1 MPDQTAD
8 RRPATGDRRHR
19 APSFLGAATR
29 VLDLTLGEMLWS
41 RRTVFMALVVGGPVV
56 IALALRALV
65 SVDWVSLS
73 GSIEGRPLTLTGP
86 GMFGLMVW
94 VFYLRFTVPVLGV
107 FYGTSLIADE
117 VEDKTITYLFTRP
130 VSRGSVLFGKYLA
143 YLICTSLVVLPSVMI
158 VFFLL
163 VPLLGGC
170 IGENFPALLID
181 LGLLGL
187 GLAVYGALFALVGA
201 WFKRPLLTGLVFV
214 FGWEPIAVVIPGY
227 MKNLTVAFYL
237 QGLVPHAMPQDGTMN
252 LVQSLLQAFQE
263 SPSVGSSLVWL
274 GIIWAGALVA
284 ATQVVERREYVLEQ

>member
-1 MPDQTAD
+1 M
-8 RRPATGDRRHR
+8 
-19 APSFLGAATR
+19 
-29 VLDLTLGEMLWS
+29 LDLTLGEMLWS

-56 IALALRALV
+56 IALVLRALV
-65 SVDWVSLS
+65 GVDWVGLS
-73 GSIEGRPLTLTGP
+73 GSIAGRPLTLTGP

-94 VFYLRFTVPVLGV
+94 VFYLHFTVPVLGV

-117 VEDKTITYLFTRP
+117 VEDKTITYPFTRP

-158 VFFLL
+158 VYFLL
-163 VPLLGGC
+163 VPLFGGR
-170 IGENFPALLID
+170 IGESFPTLLID

-187 GLAVYGALFALVGA
+187 GLSVYGALFALVGA
-201 WFKRPLLTGLVFV
+201 WFKRSLLTGLVFV

-237 QGLVPHAMPQDGTMN
+237 QGLVPHAMSQDGTMS
-252 LVQSLLQAFQE
+252 LVRSMLQVFQAA
-263 SPSVGSSLVWL
+263 PSVGSSLVWL

-284 ATQVVERREYVLEQ
+284 ATQVLEQ